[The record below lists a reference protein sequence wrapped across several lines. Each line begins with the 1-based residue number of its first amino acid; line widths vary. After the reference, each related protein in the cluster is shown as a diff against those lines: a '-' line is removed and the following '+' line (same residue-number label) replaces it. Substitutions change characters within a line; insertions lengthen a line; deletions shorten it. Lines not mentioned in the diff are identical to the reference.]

1 MSQPETKS
9 NFKAEFYTNNKSYF
23 KGSTLGPLTKRAE
36 EICQQTFEGWQQKGL
51 YGMFDYGW
59 VHCDD
64 PVRQKAS

>member
-36 EICQQTFEGWQQKGL
+36 EIC
-51 YGMFDYGW
+51 
-59 VHCDD
+59 
-64 PVRQKAS
+64 